1 MTPGDEYVVSGYRYR
16 FDGVEDRDGP
26 NYQAEFGTIT
36 VFHNEVEV
44 ARLHPEKRFYLRQS
58 NAMTEAGIDAGLF
71 RYLYVA
77 LGEPLN
83 ENGSWSV
90 RLYYNAFVRWIWL
103 GPLFM
108 ALGGLIAVSD
118 RRYRRFVPKR
128 NGIALPDTATSAG

>member
-1 MTPGDEYVVSGYRYR
+1 MGE
-16 FDGVEDRDGP
+16 
-26 NYQAEFGTIT
+26 A
-36 VFHNEVEV
+36 EV
-44 ARLHPEKRFYLRQS
+44 ARLYPEKRFYSRQS

-71 RYLYVA
+71 RDLYVVI
-77 LGEPLN
+77 GEPLD

-118 RRYRRFVPKR
+118 RRYRRFSSPNTR
-128 NGIALPDTATSAG
+128 SALPDAATSVG